1 MLRAEYT
8 KAFERDVK
16 RLKRRHADFTDLKE
30 VIRLVLEDTGE
41 ARETLWR
48 RHRAHM
54 LTGDLAGVMECHVGN
69 AGDWLAIWVREDG
82 VAVFMRTGSHDELF
96 GKR

>member
-8 KAFERDVK
+8 KAFERDVN
-16 RLKRRHADFTDLKE
+16 RLKRRHADLADLKE

-41 ARETLWR
+41 ARETLRR
-48 RHRAHM
+48 RHRAHT

-69 AGDWLAIWVREDG
+69 AGDWLAIWVRGDG
-82 VAVFMRTGSHDELF
+82 VAVFMRTGGHDELF

>member
-16 RLKRRHADFTDLKE
+16 RLKRRHADLADLKE
-30 VIRLVLEDTGE
+30 VIRLVLEDTDE
-41 ARETLWR
+41 SRETLRR
-48 RHRAHM
+48 RHRVHM

-69 AGDWLAIWVREDG
+69 AGDRLAIRMREDG
-82 VAVFMRTGSHDELF
+82 IAVFMRTGGHDELF
-96 GKR
+96 GRR

>member
-1 MLRAEYT
+1 MLKPEYT

-16 RLKRRHADFTDLKE
+16 RLKRRHTDLTNLKE
-30 VIRLVLEDTGE
+30 VIRLVLEDTQE
-41 ARETLWR
+41 AKEVLYH
-48 RHRAHM
+48 RHRAHT
-54 LTGDLAGVMECHVGN
+54 LTGDLAGVVECHVGN
-69 AGDWLAIWVREDG
+69 AGDWLDIWIREDG